1 MRYYHSKQRYLESR
15 MLQDQ
20 SGTKGINKAHEHIE
34 DRVELSDTA
43 KYKREMLDALNQYRD

>member
-43 KYKREMLDALNQYRD
+43 KYKREMLDALN